1 MRGNTDVSNKAR
13 FFSYLCSCT
22 FQTPTNPAAGGRSS
36 ASSLVGCPHYVAVAQ
51 YSFRPC
57 LTSAF
62 VFFCRINCYDVFG
75 AQAPFGGYKASG
87 VGRELGQYGLDN
99 YTEVKTV
106 ITAAIWCLQALNR
119 WLSYL

>member
-1 MRGNTDVSNKAR
+1 M
-13 FFSYLCSCT
+13 
-22 FQTPTNPAAGGRSS
+22 
-36 ASSLVGCPHYVAVAQ
+36 
-51 YSFRPC
+51 
-57 LTSAF
+57 
-62 VFFCRINCYDVFG
+62 FG

-119 WLSYL
+119 WLRVGVYACPKSHIFKLGIIGEVIISFSFILSLRAHVPNSRPASQMWPATSFYVTCE